1 MEKILEAFRS
11 YVAPH
16 KDFDLVLSKYGSIYV
31 YPVDRQGEL
40 HEAEVLDGP
49 KGIAETIAFQMICDV
64 MESAP
69 KSRTRP
75 TEEELSSVR
84 ARIQAF
90 VSGAEFEREV
100 LAFVDSYI
108 EQYKEYEW

>member
-1 MEKILEAFRS
+1 MEKLLEAFRF

-16 KDFDLVLSKYGSIYV
+16 PDFDLVLSKYGPLYV
-31 YPVDRQGEL
+31 YPVDRQGEM
-40 HEAEVLDGP
+40 HEAEVLDGL
-49 KGIAETIAFQMICDV
+49 KGIVEAIAFQMICDV

-84 ARIQAF
+84 ARIQTLVA
-90 VSGAEFEREV
+90 GAEFEREV
-100 LAFVDSYI
+100 LAFVDGYI